1 MEQNKKL
8 YRRYLIS
15 FFASFLFFIILIVFI
30 FLSNISSNL
39 QLSLL
44 LLVLVL
50 LMVVF
55 IWFRPRLYYHAVE
68 MRFLRLKELSL
79 PPINVK
85 HELSSKTWL
94 TYLSKKQ
101 FRVFQEQEHYII
113 LHRFTQDGTSFVTK
127 SPMLE
132 IIIVIRDEKLN
143 FDHPVIAQKINELE
157 KDYLVTKKVRIV
169 NYSIVQIKY
178 GTQLTDEMKDM
189 VDQVVFDKHGNH
201 HVSVVNG
208 YYSTSDKTLYFLHS
222 KKYVPTLYYQY
233 VVDLLLSLVK

>member
-8 YRRYLIS
+8 YRRYLIA
-15 FFASFLFFIILIVFI
+15 FLASFLFFILLIIFI
-30 FLSNISSNL
+30 FLSNLSSNV

-44 LLVLVL
+44 LFILVLM
-50 LMVVF
+50 MVVF

-79 PPINVK
+79 PPITVK

-101 FRVFQEQEHYII
+101 FKVFQEQEHYII

-143 FDHPVIAQKINELE
+143 FNHPVFAQKINDLE
-157 KDYLVTKKVRIV
+157 KEYIVTKKVRIV
-169 NYSIVQIKY
+169 NYSIIQVKY
-178 GTQLTDEMKDM
+178 GLELTEEMKEM

-201 HVSVVNG
+201 HVSVINS
-208 YYSTSDKTLYFLHS
+208 YYSTNDKKFYFLHS

-233 VVDLLLSLVK
+233 VTDLLLSLVK